1 VTFTSTVD
9 LHDGRRAATGD
20 GLLRELGDATVLASA
35 DIRTAL
41 TLATLV
47 DGAAPEV
54 VLAVALAV
62 RAVRLGHVFVDLD
75 TVAATVAPDD
85 EEAGVDLAALAWPE
99 PAAWVTAVAASPLV
113 AVGPDGPADRP
124 VRLLGSRV
132 YLDRYWRHERAIAAD
147 VLARSTAAPPP
158 VDRELL
164 AAGLDRLFAP
174 TLAPA
179 GAPSRTPS
187 SDDPVVVASDRP
199 GDDLQRVAA
208 ATAVLRRFAVVAGG
222 PGTGKT
228 TTVARI
234 AALLHEQAAAA
245 GAPAPRVALV
255 APTGKAATRLAEA
268 VHAEAAGLDTSDAIR
283 AALVATPAS
292 TIHRLLGWQPGNRSR
307 FRHDR
312 TNPLPHTVVIVDESS
327 MVSLSLMAKLLDAVR
342 PSARLVLVGDPRQLA
357 SVEAGAVLGD
367 IVGPAAR
374 QLHLRPAAAAELR
387 SVTGAPLDAT
397 DPGPEVAIGDGIV
410 VLRRVHRF
418 GGGIAAVAD
427 AIDSGDPD
435 TVVDALRR
443 HPADVAWI
451 ETAPDQPAAPL
462 ELDAI
467 RDAVLGAATAV
478 VDAARAGDGVLALEA
493 LRSVQVLCAHRRGP
507 WGASWWRFE
516 IERWLRTA
524 IPGYAIGPWY
534 PGRPLLVTENDYAL
548 GVFNGDTGV
557 VVDGGGGRLRAVFD
571 RRGEVLTVRPTRLAA
586 VDSLYAITI
595 HKAQGSQ
602 FGSVVVVLPEPTSP
616 ILTRELLY
624 TAVTRA
630 QHHLTVV
637 GAQAA
642 IRAAV
647 TRPVARA
654 SGLADAL
661 WAHTAT
667 R

>member
-1 VTFTSTVD
+1 MTFTYTVD
-9 LHDGRRAATGD
+9 LHDGRRAAVGD

-35 DIRTAL
+35 DVRTAL
-41 TLATLV
+41 TLGSLV
-47 DGAAPEV
+47 DAVEPDV
-54 VLAVALAV
+54 VVAVALAV
-62 RAVRLGHVFVDLD
+62 RAVRLGHVFVDLATAAG
-75 TVAATVAPDD
+75 TVSPDD
-85 EEAGVDLAALAWPE
+85 EEVGVDLAALAWPE
-99 PAAWVTAVAASPLV
+99 PDAWVAAVGASALV
-113 AVGPDGPADRP
+113 AVGVDGPADRP
-124 VRLLGSRV
+124 VRLVGSRL

-147 VLARSTAAPPP
+147 VLARATDAPPA
-158 VDRELL
+158 VDHDLL
-164 AAGLDRLFAP
+164 AAGLDRLFAR
-174 TLAPA
+174 APRT
-179 GAPSRTPS
+179 APVGDGT
-187 SDDPVVVASDRP
+187 DPVADGDGS
-199 GDDLQRVAA
+199 DDLQRIAA
-208 ATAVLRRFAVVAGG
+208 ATAVLRRLAVVAGG

-245 GAPAPRVALV
+245 GAPPPRIALV
-255 APTGKAATRLAEA
+255 APTGKAAARLAEA
-268 VHAEAAGLDTSDAIR
+268 VHAEAAGLDTTDAIR
-283 AALVATPAS
+283 AALVATTSS

-312 TNPLPHTVVIVDESS
+312 ANPLPHTVVIVDESS

-367 IVGPAAR
+367 IVGPAADG
-374 QLHLRPAAAAELR
+374 LRVRPSARAELAA
-387 SVTGAPLDAT
+387 VTGATIEAT
-397 DPGPEVAIGDGIV
+397 DPGDAVAVGDGIV

-435 TVVDALRR
+435 AVITVLRR
-443 HPADVAWI
+443 GPDDVIWI
-451 ETAPDQPAAPL
+451 ETDPALPAAPL
-462 ELDAI
+462 ETESIRAAVLDA
-467 RDAVLGAATAV
+467 AMSV
-478 VDAARAGDGVLALEA
+478 VDAARRGDGGDALEA

-516 IERWLRTA
+516 IERWLRAA
-524 IPGYAIGPWY
+524 IPGYAVGPWY
-534 PGRPLLVTENDYAL
+534 AGRPLLVTENDYAL

-557 VVDGGGGRLRAVFD
+557 VIDDGAGRLRAVFD
-571 RRGEVLTVRPTRLAA
+571 RRGEILEVRPTRLAA

-624 TAVTRA
+624 TGVTRA
-630 QHHLTVV
+630 QSHLTLV
-637 GAQAA
+637 GSEAS

-661 WAHTAT
+661 WTAGGT
-667 R
+667 